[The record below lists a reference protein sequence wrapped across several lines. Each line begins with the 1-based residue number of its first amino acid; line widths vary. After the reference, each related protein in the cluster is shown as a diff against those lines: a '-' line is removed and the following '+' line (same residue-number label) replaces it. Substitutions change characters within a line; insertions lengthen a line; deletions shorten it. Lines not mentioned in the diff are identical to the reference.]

1 MEERGALKGSKNK
14 EENNY
19 NCTDVND
26 DVEYSCT
33 HPTSKSVHQS
43 NIYTN
48 TYIYIYIYLD
58 A

>member
-26 DVEYSCT
+26 DSCT

-43 NIYTN
+43 NIYTKY
-48 TYIYIYIYLD
+48 TYIFRCLNFV
-58 A
+58 